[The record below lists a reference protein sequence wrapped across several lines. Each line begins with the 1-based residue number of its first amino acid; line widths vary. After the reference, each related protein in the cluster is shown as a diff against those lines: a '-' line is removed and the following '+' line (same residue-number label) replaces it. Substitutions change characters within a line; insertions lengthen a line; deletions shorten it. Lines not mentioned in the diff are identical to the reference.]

1 MANLSYGTG
10 SSSYYDLAR
19 QQRVFIATANVTA
32 PVIYTTA
39 AGTGG
44 PLLWNN
50 SAAAGINRVM
60 ALLLAVGVS
69 MTTVSTAGSGLGI
82 TGNSGQTAA
91 PTTTTAI
98 DKVACTYVGS
108 PVGPQCNTYR
118 IGTVANAG
126 GFFMPTHSLDTA
138 AITATPMTIQW
149 VDIAGSIIVPPG
161 SWASVSSSATA
172 TAAVMQIGLM
182 WAEVPF

>member
-19 QQRVFIATANVTA
+19 RQQVFIATANVTA

-50 SAAAGINRVM
+50 SVPAGIKRVM

-69 MTTVSTAGSGLGI
+69 MTTVSTARFRFRDHWKLRS
-82 TGNSGQTAA
+82 
-91 PTTTTAI
+91 
-98 DKVACTYVGS
+98 D
-108 PVGPQCNTYR
+108 R
-118 IGTVANAG
+118 
-126 GFFMPTHSLDTA
+126 
-138 AITATPMTIQW
+138 
-149 VDIAGSIIVPPG
+149 
-161 SWASVSSSATA
+161 SSHDHH
-172 TAAVMQIGLM
+172 GH
-182 WAEVPF
+182 